1 MKTKTLINEILVP
14 ASGKSTMY
22 GGAWCIVFVTS
33 EKGNFV
39 LKGYMK
45 ECEEYIKKLNIKC
58 WATFNMYHSKLDMYY
73 GKGSGNRKMII
84 TYNCDFSIA
93 EPSGTKN
100 GYIKDRYKFTV
111 YQTNGTPKFPKLL
124 LKRLPN
130 KFVNFVL

>member
-1 MKTKTLINEILVP
+1 MKSKTLIKEILVP
-14 ASGKSTMY
+14 ASGKRTMY

-33 EKGNFV
+33 ENGKFV

-73 GKGSGNRKMII
+73 GKGSGNRII
-84 TYNCDFSIA
+84 IQTFNCNFSIC
-93 EPSGTKN
+93 EPSGVKEN
-100 GYIKDRYKFTV
+100 YKKDRYKFTV
-111 YQTNGTPKFPKLL
+111 YQTNGTSDFPKIQ

-130 KFVNFVL
+130 KFVNLIP